1 MVTGQAISCARTI
14 TIEVVNILYM
24 QPKSNIYTCTATTI
38 LMLMSTICHDTDVMR
53 LLVILLPEHNMFCGS
68 VTV

>member
-1 MVTGQAISCARTI
+1 MVTGQAISCAHTI

-24 QPKSNIYTCTATTI
+24 QSKNNTMAIHLYNNC
-38 LMLMSTICHDTDVMR
+38 DTDVDVMR
-53 LLVILLPEHNMFCGS
+53 LLVILLPENSVFCGS